1 MKKIQANKT
10 SIILSIFIVGC
21 LFSDYL
27 ISYTGYLSNPDLVSF
42 EQNKELAD
50 FFINGSF
57 PVVSFFLLLLLSIC
71 IVIAIFYFYLR
82 FSSCLENEARQD
94 GELLNFISHM
104 KKYFAAMIISVGL
117 IRIFFG
123 LTWYRF
129 DFAIT
134 LPLNLGPLGYG
145 ILSMDPI
152 EIALIISGIS
162 LLIAIL
168 FFLCYTL
175 LLCLN
180 WKEDIIIQKKEAIN
194 YE

>member
-27 ISYTGYLSNPDLVSF
+27 ISYTGYLTNPELVSF

-57 PVVSFFLLLLLSIC
+57 PIVSFLFLLLLSIC

-82 FSSCLENEARQD
+82 FSSCLENTTRQD
-94 GELLNFISHM
+94 KKLYHFSLRM
-104 KKYFAAMIISVGL
+104 KKCFAAMIITVGL
-117 IRIFFG
+117 IRISSG
-123 LTWYRF
+123 LTWFRL
-129 DFAIT
+129 DPASI
-134 LPLNLGPLGYG
+134 LSLNFGFG
-145 ILSMDPI
+145 ILYVDTIGTLWIVSRV
-152 EIALIISGIS
+152 SCF
-162 LLIAIL
+162 IAIL
-168 FFLCYTL
+168 LFAYYGL
-175 LLCLN
+175 LLTLN
-180 WKEDIIIQKKEAIN
+180 WKEDVIIQKKEVIN